1 MPVITCSAAQRRRGR
16 LRRARCCRSRQPWR
30 TGYGGIPSPGDGL
43 RTADELVGCERH
55 QLVSIAAFD
64 PSCRA
69 ENVWEQPPSTKNLP
83 SRNSDVV
90 CLPTVT
96 VQFLWKV
103 LASSRL
109 RLTHNGRHRERSGK

>member
-30 TGYGGIPSPGDGL
+30 TGYGGIPSPGGGL

-69 ENVWEQPPSTKNLP
+69 KDVWEQPPSTKNLH
-83 SRNSDVV
+83 SRNSDVG
-90 CLPTVT
+90 L
-96 VQFLWKV
+96 FLDGDSAIFV
-103 LASSRL
+103 EGSRFFAASFDA
-109 RLTHNGRHRERSGK
+109 

>member
-30 TGYGGIPSPGDGL
+30 TGYGGIPSPGGGL
-43 RTADELVGCERH
+43 RTAAELVGCERH

-69 ENVWEQPPSTKNLP
+69 EDVWEQPRQRKICIAETATS
-83 SRNSDVV
+83 V
-90 CLPTVT
+90 CFSTVT

-103 LASSRL
+103 LAFSRL
-109 RLTHNGRHRERSGK
+109 RLTHNGRHRERSRK